1 MSAQTCSRRQFLRL
15 GGIVAAGSVLAACG
29 ATPTATPV
37 PPTATKPPA
46 APTAAPA
53 APTAAPAAP
62 TATKAAAAPTAAPAA
77 PTATKAP
84 AAAAF
89 KEAPILADMV
99 KSGKIPAVDQRLPAN
114 PMVVKPAT
122 AVGQY
127 GGTWRMGLVGGN
139 DTENFR
145 RTMGYEPLL
154 RWTPDGSGYVPNV
167 AESFTANADG
177 SQYTVKLRKGM
188 KWSDGQPFTSADIKF
203 WYDDVVM
210 NTEITAKPDA
220 IYMAAGKPMEI
231 TAPDETTAVIKFA
244 GPYGFFSLRMPQ
256 YDAIV
261 RYPAHFL
268 KQYHKKY
275 ATDIDKK
282 VADAGVKTW
291 VDLFTN
297 RQLFYNNPDLPTL
310 FPWNLTVAYGS
321 NATVLPAKRNPFYW
335 KVDTEGNQLP
345 YIDTAQWTQHQQ
357 VDTLT
362 LQAMNGEIDFQYR
375 HFGTLPNKSVFFDN
389 QQKGGYSLIPVGSAQ
404 GNSMCIYFNLSS
416 VDPVLGPILRN
427 KDVRI
432 GLSYAMN
439 RKEIIDLIYF
449 GQAEPAQ
456 FAPSLKGIF
465 ANKQMSTQYTEFDLK
480 KANEYLDKAG
490 LTKKDAEG
498 FRLRPDGKRL
508 TLLAEISLTYTTHG
522 DAMNLVKK
530 TWKEAGVD
538 LTVKVEDRAIQWE
551 NKAANKHEL
560 FLWAAGGGDGIDVIT
575 NVQAYFP
582 DRASAFQAPA
592 WGDWYASG
600 GTKGIEPDAEMK
612 KIMSLYTDLQKKGK
626 WEEQVAGMK
635 EIIQLSADYFPQLGL
650 CYDPDVFGIV
660 KNNMKNVPARLVE
673 SSPMMTPGPS
683 NPEQYYFTK

>member
-1 MSAQTCSRRQFLRL
+1 MSTKQCTRRQFLRL
-15 GGIVAAGSVLAACG
+15 GSVVAVGSVLAACG

-37 PPTATKPPA
+37 PPTATKP
-46 APTAAPA
+46 
-53 APTAAPAAP
+53 
-62 TATKAAAAPTAAPAA
+62 AAAAPTTVPAAAAPTTVPAAAA

-84 AAAAF
+84 AAAPTTAPAASSGAF
-89 KEAPILADMV
+89 KEAPMLTDLV
-99 KSGKIPAVDQRLPAN
+99 KSGKLPDVAQRLPTN
-114 PMVVKPAT
+114 PLVVKPLT

-127 GGTWRMGLVGGN
+127 GGTWRMGLVGAA

-154 RWTPDGSGYVPNV
+154 RWAPDGGSYLPNV
-167 AESFTANADG
+167 AESFVANADG

-188 KWSDGQPFTSADIKF
+188 KWSDGQPFTTADIKF
-203 WYDDVVM
+203 WYEDFLL
-210 NTEITAKPDA
+210 NTDITAKPDP
-220 IYMAAGKPMEI
+220 IYTAAGKTLEI
-231 TAPDETTAVIKFA
+231 AVTDETTFTFKFA
-244 GPYGFFSLRMPQ
+244 GPYGFFALRMPQ
-256 YDAIV
+256 YDSIV
-261 RYPAHFL
+261 LYPAHYL
-268 KQYHKKY
+268 KQFHKKY

-282 VADAGVKTW
+282 VADSGMKTW

-297 RQLFYNNPDLPTL
+297 KAFFATNPEKPTL

-321 NATVLPAKRNPFYW
+321 NATVLPAKRNPYYW
-335 KVDTEGNQLP
+335 KVDTSGNQLP
-345 YIDTAQWTQHQQ
+345 YIDAAQWTQHQQ

-375 HFGTLPNKSVFFDN
+375 HFGTLPNKAVFFDN
-389 QQKGGYSLIPVGSAQ
+389 QQKGGYSLITIGSAQ

-416 VDPVLGPILRN
+416 VDPVLGPLLRN
-427 KDVRI
+427 KDFRI
-432 GLSYAMN
+432 GLSHAMN

-449 GQAEPAQ
+449 GQATPAQ

-465 ANKQMSTQYTEFDLK
+465 ANQQMSTQFTEFDLK
-480 KANEYLDKAG
+480 KANEYLDKCG

-498 FRLRPDGKRL
+498 FRLRSDGKRL
-508 TLLAEISLTYTTHG
+508 TLLAEIATTYTTHA

-538 LTVKVEDRAIQWE
+538 LTVKVEDRTIQWE

-575 NVQAYFP
+575 NTQAYFP
-582 DRASAFQAPA
+582 DRAACFQAPA

-600 GTKGIEPDAEMK
+600 GTKGLEPDAAIK
-612 KIMSLYTDLQKKGK
+612 KMQSLYQELQKKGN
-626 WEEQVAGMK
+626 WDDQVKGMK
-635 EIIQLSADYFPQLGL
+635 EIIQLSADYFPQIGL

-660 KNNMKNVPARLVE
+660 KNNMKNVPTRLVE

-683 NPEQYYFTK
+683 NPEQYFFTK